1 MSGEIDDKPFPLAP
15 LVGAGVLIAGVIALA
30 AGPKL
35 GYLPPVATAISER
48 AAHHVA
54 VVETRSLRFTDRADG
69 ALVIDDVGR
78 GTTAAILPHGVNNG
92 FIRGVLRGMARD
104 RLLRHVGR
112 AAPFTLT
119 LFADDALT
127 LSDPSTGR
135 NIELG
140 SFGPTNRQ
148 SFADLLLLHR
158 PAPSRAALDGKVD
171 L

>member
-1 MSGEIDDKPFPLAP
+1 MSEIDDKPFPLAP
-15 LVGAGVLIAGVIALA
+15 LIGAGVLITGVIALA

-35 GYLPPVATAISER
+35 GYLPPIVTATSER
-48 AAHHVA
+48 IAKHVA

-69 ALVIDDVGR
+69 ALVIDDTQR

-104 RLLRHVGR
+104 RLLRGVGR

-127 LSDPSTGR
+127 LFDPSTGR

-148 SFADLLLLHR
+148 SFAELLLLHR
-158 PAPSRAALDGKVD
+158 PAASAAAKLGKVD

>member
-15 LVGAGVLIAGVIALA
+15 LVGAGVLIAMTIALA

-35 GYLPPVATAISER
+35 GYLPPVATAGSER
-48 AAHHVA
+48 VAHHVA
-54 VVETRSLRFTDRADG
+54 VVETRSLRFIDRADG
-69 ALVIDDVGR
+69 ALVIDDIGR
-78 GTTAAILPHGVNNG
+78 GTNAAVLPHGVNNG

-104 RLLRHVGR
+104 RKLRAVGPE
-112 AAPFTLT
+112 APFTLT

-140 SFGPTNRQ
+140 SFGPTNKQ

-158 PAPSRAALDGKVD
+158 PVASAAARLGKVD

>member
-1 MSGEIDDKPFPLAP
+1 MSEIDDKPFPLAP
-15 LVGAGVLIAGVIALA
+15 LIGAGVLITMTIALA

-35 GYLPPVATAISER
+35 GYLPPIATATSER

-54 VVETRSLRFTDRADG
+54 IVETRSLRFNDRADG
-69 ALVIDDVGR
+69 ALVIEDVAR
-78 GTTAAILPHGVNNG
+78 GTNAATLPHGVNNG

-104 RLLRHVGR
+104 RKLRGVGPD
-112 AAPFTLT
+112 APFTLT
-119 LFADDALT
+119 LFADNALT
-127 LSDPSTGR
+127 LNDPATGR

-140 SFGPTNRQ
+140 SFGPTNKQ

-158 PAPSRAALDGKVD
+158 PVASLAARRGKID

>member
-1 MSGEIDDKPFPLAP
+1 MSEIDDKPFPLAP
-15 LVGAGVLIAGVIALA
+15 LVGAGMLITMTIAIA

-35 GYLPPVATAISER
+35 GYLPPIATASTER

-54 VVETRSLRFTDRADG
+54 VVETRSLRFTDRPDG

-78 GTTAAILPHGVNNG
+78 GTNAAVLPHGVNNG

-104 RLLRHVGR
+104 RKLRGVGP
-112 AAPFTLT
+112 AAPFALT

-158 PAPSRAALDGKVD
+158 PAPTRAALDGKID

>member
-1 MSGEIDDKPFPLAP
+1 MSEIDDKPFPLAP
-15 LVGAGVLIAGVIALA
+15 LLGAGVLIAGVIALA

-35 GYLPPVATAISER
+35 GYLPPIATASSER
-48 AAHHVA
+48 VVHHVV

-78 GTTAAILPHGVNNG
+78 GTTAAVLPHGVNNG

-104 RLLRHVGR
+104 RKLREVGK

-119 LFADDALT
+119 LFSDDALT
-127 LSDPSTGR
+127 LTDPSTGR

-140 SFGPTNRQ
+140 SFGPTNKQ
-148 SFADLLLLHR
+148 SFAELLLTHR
-158 PAPSRAALDGKVD
+158 PPASAAARFGKVD

>member
-1 MSGEIDDKPFPLAP
+1 MSEIDDKPFPVVP
-15 LVGAGVLIAGVIALA
+15 LVGAGMLVAMTIALA
-30 AGPKL
+30 AGPRL
-35 GYLPPVATAISER
+35 GYLPPIATAASER

-54 VVETRSLRFTDRADG
+54 TVETRSLAFADRADG
-69 ALVIDDVGR
+69 ALVVTDTGR
-78 GTTAAILPHGVNNG
+78 GTAAAVLPHGVNNG

-104 RLLRHVGR
+104 RKLRGVG
-112 AAPFTLT
+112 AGAPFTLT

-127 LSDPSTGR
+127 LRDPATGR

-148 SFADLLLLHR
+148 SFADLLLTHR
-158 PAPSRAALDGKVD
+158 PKPSAAAIDGRID

>member
-1 MSGEIDDKPFPLAP
+1 MSEIDDKPFPLAP
-15 LVGAGVLIAGVIALA
+15 LLGAGVLVAGVIALA
-30 AGPKL
+30 AGPRL
-35 GYLPPVATAISER
+35 GYLPPIATASTER

-54 VVETRSLRFTDRADG
+54 LVETRSLTFADRADG

-78 GTTAAILPHGVNNG
+78 GTTAAILPHGTNNG

-104 RLLRHVGR
+104 RKLRGIG
-112 AAPFTLT
+112 ASAPFTLR

-148 SFADLLLLHR
+148 SFADLLLTHR
-158 PAPSRAALDGKVD
+158 PVPSAAALHGKVD

>member
-1 MSGEIDDKPFPLAP
+1 MSEIDDKPFPLAP
-15 LVGAGVLIAGVIALA
+15 LLGAGVLVAMTIALA
-30 AGPKL
+30 AGPRL
-35 GYLPPVATAISER
+35 GYLPPVATASTER
-48 AAHHVA
+48 AAHHVVPLEIRRLTFA
-54 VVETRSLRFTDRADG
+54 DRADG
-69 ALVIDDVGR
+69 ALVIADVGR

-104 RLLRHVGR
+104 RKLRGVGS
-112 AAPFTLT
+112 AEPFVLT

-127 LSDPSTGR
+127 LSDPATGR

-148 SFADLLLLHR
+148 SFADLLLTHR
-158 PAPSRAALDGKVD
+158 PVPSAAAIHGRVD

>member
-1 MSGEIDDKPFPLAP
+1 MSEIDDKPFPRAP
-15 LVGAGVLIAGVIALA
+15 LLGAGVLIAMTIALA
-30 AGPKL
+30 AGPRL
-35 GYLPPVATAISER
+35 GYLPPVATATSER
-48 AAHHVA
+48 VAHHVA

-78 GTTAAILPHGVNNG
+78 GTVAAVLPHGVNNG

-104 RLLRHVGR
+104 RKLRDVGPQ
-112 AAPFTLT
+112 APFTLT

-140 SFGPTNRQ
+140 SFGPTNKQ

-158 PAPSRAALDGKVD
+158 PVASAAARLGKVD

>member
-1 MSGEIDDKPFPLAP
+1 MSEIDDKPFPLAP
-15 LVGAGVLIAGVIALA
+15 LLGAGVLIAMTIGLA

-35 GYLPPVATAISER
+35 GYLPRVPTASSDR

-54 VVETRSLRFTDRADG
+54 AIETRTLRFTDRGDG
-69 ALVIDDVGR
+69 ALVIADVGR
-78 GTTAAILPHGVNNG
+78 GTTAAVLPHGVNNG

-104 RLLRHVGR
+104 RKLRGVGPS
-112 AAPFTLT
+112 APFVLT

-127 LSDPSTGR
+127 LADPATGR
-135 NIELG
+135 SIELG

-148 SFADLLLLHR
+148 SFADLLVAHR
-158 PAPSRAALDGKVD
+158 PVPSRAAIDGRID